1 MTMRRW
7 RDVEGRS
14 RRREMWWFYAVYTVL
29 IFASIWLFAERV
41 VATNTS
47 EYIEALVTGP
57 LPFHFQFRTAES
69 VTFVRPGLATLAV
82 ILLHVVPATTLHVRR
97 LHDIGVTGWLAP
109 AFLIPGLGQI
119 GTFVLA
125 LIDGTRGPNT
135 YDLDP
140 RDAPNTVAPAEPA
153 PAM

>member
-29 IFASIWLFAERV
+29 VFASVWLFAERV
-41 VATNTS
+41 VATTATEYVAALTS
-47 EYIEALVTGP
+47 SP
-57 LPFHFQFRTAES
+57 LPFHFQFRTAEA

-82 ILLHVVPATTLHVRR
+82 ILLHIVPATTLCVRR
-97 LHDIGVTGWLAP
+97 LHDIGTTGWLA
-109 AFLIPGLGQI
+109 AVLFIPGLGQI

-140 RDAPNTVAPAEPA
+140 RDAPNTVAPAELA